1 MQITIIISEE
11 HSSLIGQT
19 YNVCDN
25 SYIENKRTGEWESLY
40 HAPNLVIVSPKPY
53 VAEVHIK
60 NIHKNPIKHLFIDV
74 MDLETN
80 EIYRVL
86 YNPSWIEW

>member
-11 HSSLIGQT
+11 HSNLIGQT

-53 VAEVHIK
+53 VAEITTRFTEKV
-60 NIHKNPIKHLFIDV
+60 IKHQFIDV

-86 YNPSWIEW
+86 YNPSWVEW

>member
-25 SYIENKRTGEWESLY
+25 SYIENKRTGEWESLI
-40 HAPNLVIVSPKPY
+40 HTPNLVIVSAKPY
-53 VAEVHIK
+53 VETVDLGMAIK
-60 NIHKNPIKHLFIDV
+60 PFKRTFIDV
-74 MDLETN
+74 MDLVTN
-80 EIYRVL
+80 EIYRVM

>member
-11 HSSLIGQT
+11 SSIVGQT

-25 SYIENKRTGEWESLY
+25 SYIKNKRTGEWESLM
-40 HAPNLVIVSPKPY
+40 HAPNLVIVSAKPY
-53 VAEVHIK
+53 VETVDLGIK
-60 NIHKNPIKHLFIDV
+60 AIKPFKRTFIDV
-74 MDLETN
+74 MDLVTS
-80 EIYRVL
+80 EIYRVM

>member
-1 MQITIIISEE
+1 MQITIIVSEE
-11 HSSLIGQT
+11 HSSLIGQI

-53 VAEVHIK
+53 VAEARK
-60 NIHKNPIKHLFIDV
+60 GYSKYPIKHLFIDV
-74 MDLETN
+74 MDLTTN
-80 EIYRVL
+80 EVYRVL

>member
-25 SYIENKRTGEWESLY
+25 SYIENKRTGEWESLM

-53 VAEVHIK
+53 IAEITTRFTKKV
-60 NIHKNPIKHLFIDV
+60 IKHRFVDV
-74 MDLETN
+74 MDLTTN

-86 YNPSWIEW
+86 YNPSWVEW